1 MDDLMKGEPASGF
14 QTLLGYT
21 LVRWEE
27 GVAEVELTIAPQH
40 RNRGGVLHG
49 GALMTLL
56 DTVMGFAATHCT
68 VPGHS
73 RRVVTLSLSS
83 SFLGAVAEGTVVARG
98 TLLGGGRKIVGCRG
112 EMRRKDDGAL
122 LASAEGMFK
131 YSPGSENPEGTPR

>member
-1 MDDLMKGEPASGF
+1 MDDLMQGEPASGF

-21 LVRWEE
+21 LVRWED
-27 GVAEVELTIAPQH
+27 GVAELGLTIAPQH

-56 DTVMGFAATHCT
+56 DTVMGFAATHCV

-83 SFLGAVAEGTVVARG
+83 SFLGAVADGTVVARG

-112 EMRRKDDGAL
+112 EVRRKDDGAL

-131 YSPGSENPEGTPR
+131 YSPGRENPEGTPR